1 MRLILVIA
9 LSLMAL
15 PSWANQLK
23 SVRIWPS
30 PDNTRVVLDM
40 SSAPN
45 FNYFTLTGPDRLV
58 IDLKGASN
66 AANLARIENNSE
78 LVRKIRQS
86 TPLEKGG
93 LRLVMDLSSAIK
105 PVVFPLAP
113 AGPYGHRL
121 VIDLPYEEKRS
132 AAAVQSTPV
141 GGKGK
146 GVVIAIDPG
155 HGGEDPGSIGPRRTY
170 EKRVT
175 LAVSQ
180 KLAALIDREPGMR
193 AVLTRRGDYFVD
205 LNKRSEIARK
215 AKADLL
221 VSVHADSFH
230 NATPRGASVW
240 VLSTNRANREMGSWL
255 EKQEKQGELLGGVGK
270 VLAESD
276 PNPYLAQTFLD
287 LSMDKSRAEGY
298 DVSRQILRSMGKVAR
313 LHKKAPEHASLAV
326 LKAPDIPSVLVETGF
341 ISNHAEEKLLA
352 TASYQDQL
360 ARAIFEGIRNYYRA
374 HPTKGAMLTGK
385 GQASRPA
392 ATTRSAPVAQQPV
405 SQPRQVQLQPVV
417 SNKMPATA
425 RDGGATG
432 TGAGVIKP
440 YSAAAQETG
449 APVSS
454 VGDYDKSRMLRHV
467 VQRGESLSRL
477 AEKHGVSQ
485 STLVEINQL
494 RSRDIQI
501 GQTIYIPQQGQSRS
515 AAPVRSDDKSQ
526 MIRHVVKR
534 GESLSRLAEKHG
546 VSQSTLV
553 EINQLRSRDIQIGQ
567 TIYIPQQGQSRSA
580 APVRSDDK
588 SQMIRHVVKRGESL
602 SRLAEK
608 HGVSQ
613 ARLVEINKLK
623 SRDIQVGQ
631 VLYIPQ
637 N

>member
-1 MRLILVIA
+1 
-9 LSLMAL
+9 MAL

-23 SVRIWPS
+23 SVRVWPS

-45 FNYFTLTGPDRLV
+45 FNYFTLSGPSRLV

-66 AANLARIENNSE
+66 AANLARIENKSE
-78 LVRKIRQS
+78 LVRKIRES
-86 TPLEKGG
+86 TPLEKGSM
-93 LRLVMDLSSAIK
+93 RLVLDLSSSIK

-121 VIDLPYEEKRS
+121 VIDLPYEEKGG
-132 AAAVQSTPV
+132 ATAQPAPV
-141 GGKGK
+141 GGQGK
-146 GVVIAIDPG
+146 AIVIAIDPG

-193 AVLTRRGDYFVD
+193 AVMTRRGDYFVD

-230 NATPRGASVW
+230 NSTPRGASVW

-298 DVSRQILRSMGKVAR
+298 DVSRQILRSMGRVAR

-360 ARAIFEGIRNYYRA
+360 ARAIFEGIRNYYRS
-374 HPTKGAMLTGK
+374 HPTKGPMMTGK
-385 GQASRPA
+385 GQQLAS
-392 ATTRSAPVAQQPV
+392 V
-405 SQPRQVQLQPVV
+405 SQPAAKKAAVAPAPRQQVA
-417 SNKMPATA
+417 NRMPATVPS
-425 RDGGATG
+425 RSSDGGAPVSSVG
-432 TGAGVIKP
+432 SASGAGVIKP
-440 YSAAAQETG
+440 YKVAAKEPSV
-449 APVSS
+449 PVASS
-454 VGDYDKSRMLRHV
+454 
-467 VQRGESLSRL
+467 QR
-477 AEKHGVSQ
+477 
-485 STLVEINQL
+485 
-494 RSRDIQI
+494 
-501 GQTIYIPQQGQSRS
+501 
-515 AAPVRSDDKSQ
+515 DDKSQ
-526 MIRHVVKR
+526 MIRHVVTR
-534 GESLSRLAEKHG
+534 G
-546 VSQSTLV
+546 Q
-553 EINQLRSRDIQIGQ
+553 
-567 TIYIPQQGQSRSA
+567 
-580 APVRSDDK
+580 
-588 SQMIRHVVKRGESL
+588 SL

-623 SRDIQVGQ
+623 SRDIQIGQ

>member
-1 MRLILVIA
+1 
-9 LSLMAL
+9 MAL

-45 FNYFTLTGPDRLV
+45 YNFFTLTGPDRLV

-66 AANLARIENNSE
+66 VTNLARVENNSE
-78 LVRKIRQS
+78 LVRKVRQS

-93 LRLVMDLSSAIK
+93 LRLVLDLSSAIK

-132 AAAVQSTPV
+132 AAAVQSAPV

-175 LAVSQ
+175 IAVSQ

-193 AVLTRRGDYFVD
+193 AILTRRGDYFVD

-221 VSVHADSFH
+221 VSIHADSFH

-298 DVSRQILRSMGKVAR
+298 DVSRQILRSLGKVAR
-313 LHKKAPEHASLAV
+313 LHKRAPEHASLAV

-352 TASYQDQL
+352 TSSYQDQL

-374 HPTKGAMLTGK
+374 HPTKGVMLTGK
-385 GQASRPA
+385 GQASKPA
-392 ATTRSAPVAQQPV
+392 AVSRPVTVTR
-405 SQPRQVQLQPVV
+405 QPVV
-417 SNKMPATA
+417 TSKMPATA
-425 RDGGATG
+425 RESGAATG
-432 TGAGVIKP
+432 SGAGVIKP

-454 VGDYDKSRMLRHV
+454 VGDYDKSRMIRHV
-467 VQRGESLSRL
+467 VKRGESLSRL
-477 AEKHGVSQ
+477 AEKHGVTQ
-485 STLVEINQL
+485 ATLVEINRL

-515 AAPVRSDDKSQ
+515 VAPVRSDDKSQ

-534 GESLSRLAEKHG
+534 GE
-546 VSQSTLV
+546 
-553 EINQLRSRDIQIGQ
+553 N
-567 TIYIPQQGQSRSA
+567 
-580 APVRSDDK
+580 
-588 SQMIRHVVKRGESL
+588 L

-623 SRDIQVGQ
+623 SRNIQVGQ

>member
-132 AAAVQSTPV
+132 AAAVQATPV

-193 AVLTRRGDYFVD
+193 AVMTRRGDYFVD

-230 NATPRGASVW
+230 NSTPRGASVW

-385 GQASRPA
+385 GQVSQPA
-392 ATTRSAPVAQQPV
+392 ATRPAPVARQPV
-405 SQPRQVQLQPVV
+405 SQPRQTQSQPVV
-417 SNKMPATA
+417 TNKMPATA
-425 RDGGATG
+425 RDGGAATG
-432 TGAGVIKP
+432 SGAGVIKP
-440 YSAAAQETG
+440 YSAAAQESG

-454 VGDYDKSRMLRHV
+454 VGDYDKSRML
-467 VQRGESLSRL
+467 
-477 AEKHGVSQ
+477 
-485 STLVEINQL
+485 
-494 RSRDIQI
+494 
-501 GQTIYIPQQGQSRS
+501 
-515 AAPVRSDDKSQ
+515 
-526 MIRHVVKR
+526 RHVVKR

-580 APVRSDDK
+580 APVRNDDK
-588 SQMIRHVVKRGESL
+588 SQMLRHVVKRGESL

-623 SRDIQVGQ
+623 SRNIQVGQ

>member
-23 SVRIWPS
+23 SVRVWPS

-45 FNYFTLTGPDRLV
+45 YNYFTLTGPDRLV
-58 IDLKGASN
+58 IDLKGAN
-66 AANLARIENNSE
+66 NVANLASIGNNSE
-78 LVRKIRQS
+78 LVRKIRES
-86 TPLEKGG
+86 SPLEKGG
-93 LRLVMDLSSAIK
+93 LRLVLDLSSTIK

-132 AAAVQSTPV
+132 AAAVQATPV

-230 NATPRGASVW
+230 NSTPRGASVW

-298 DVSRQILRSMGKVAR
+298 DVSRQILSSMGKVAR

-352 TASYQDQL
+352 TPAYQDKL

-392 ATTRSAPVAQQPV
+392 ATTRPAPVAQQSV
-405 SQPRQVQLQPVV
+405 SQPRQVQSQPVV
-417 SNKMPATA
+417 TNKMPATA
-425 RDGGATG
+425 RDGGAATSS
-432 TGAGVIKP
+432 GAGVIKP

-449 APVSS
+449 APVSN

-467 VQRGESLSRL
+467 VKRGESLSRL
-477 AEKHGVSQ
+477 AERHGVSQ

-534 GESLSRLAEKHG
+534 GESLSRLAEK
-546 VSQSTLV
+546 
-553 EINQLRSRDIQIGQ
+553 N
-567 TIYIPQQGQSRSA
+567 
-580 APVRSDDK
+580 
-588 SQMIRHVVKRGESL
+588 
-602 SRLAEK
+602 
-608 HGVSQ
+608 GVSQ

>member
-1 MRLILVIA
+1 
-9 LSLMAL
+9 MAL

-45 FNYFTLTGPDRLV
+45 YNYFTLTGPDRLV

-193 AVLTRRGDYFVD
+193 AVMTRRGDYFVD

-221 VSVHADSFH
+221 VSIHADSFH
-230 NATPRGASVW
+230 NSTPRGASVW

-385 GQASRPA
+385 GQVSQPV
-392 ATTRSAPVAQQPV
+392 ATTRPAPVARQPV
-405 SQPRQVQLQPVV
+405 SQPRQTQSQPVV
-417 SNKMPATA
+417 TNKMPATA
-425 RDGGATG
+425 RDGGAG
-432 TGAGVIKP
+432 SGSGAGVIKP
-440 YSAAAQETG
+440 YSAAAQESG

-454 VGDYDKSRMLRHV
+454 VGDYDKSRML
-467 VQRGESLSRL
+467 
-477 AEKHGVSQ
+477 
-485 STLVEINQL
+485 
-494 RSRDIQI
+494 
-501 GQTIYIPQQGQSRS
+501 
-515 AAPVRSDDKSQ
+515 
-526 MIRHVVKR
+526 RHVVKR

-567 TIYIPQQGQSRSA
+567 TIYIPQQVQSRAA

-623 SRDIQVGQ
+623 SRNIQVGQ

>member
-1 MRLILVIA
+1 
-9 LSLMAL
+9 MAL

-23 SVRIWPS
+23 SVRVWPS

-45 FNYFTLTGPDRLV
+45 YNYFTLTGPDRLV
-58 IDLKGASN
+58 IDLKGAN
-66 AANLARIENNSE
+66 NVANLARIGNNSE
-78 LVRKIRQS
+78 LVRKIRES
-86 TPLEKGG
+86 SPLEKGG
-93 LRLVMDLSSAIK
+93 LRLVLDLSSTIK

-132 AAAVQSTPV
+132 AAAVQATPV

-230 NATPRGASVW
+230 NSTPRGASVW

-352 TASYQDQL
+352 TPAYQDKL

-374 HPTKGAMLTGK
+374 HPTKGALLSGK

-392 ATTRSAPVAQQPV
+392 ATTRPAPVAPQSV
-405 SQPRQVQLQPVV
+405 SQPRQVQSQPVV
-417 SNKMPATA
+417 TNKMPATA
-425 RDGGATG
+425 RDGGAATSS
-432 TGAGVIKP
+432 GAGVIKP

-449 APVSS
+449 APVSN

-467 VQRGESLSRL
+467 VKRGESLSRL
-477 AEKHGVSQ
+477 AERHGVSQ

-534 GESLSRLAEKHG
+534 GESLSRLAEK
-546 VSQSTLV
+546 
-553 EINQLRSRDIQIGQ
+553 N
-567 TIYIPQQGQSRSA
+567 
-580 APVRSDDK
+580 
-588 SQMIRHVVKRGESL
+588 
-602 SRLAEK
+602 
-608 HGVSQ
+608 GVSQ

>member
-23 SVRIWPS
+23 SVRVWPS

-45 FNYFTLTGPDRLV
+45 YNYFTLTGPDRLV
-58 IDLKGASN
+58 IDLKGAN
-66 AANLARIENNSE
+66 NVANLARIGNNSE
-78 LVRKIRQS
+78 LVRKIRES
-86 TPLEKGG
+86 SPLEKGG
-93 LRLVMDLSSAIK
+93 LRLVLDLSSTIK

-132 AAAVQSTPV
+132 AAAVQATPV

-230 NATPRGASVW
+230 NSTPRGASVW

-352 TASYQDQL
+352 TPAYQDKL

-374 HPTKGAMLTGK
+374 HPTKGALLSGK

-392 ATTRSAPVAQQPV
+392 ATTRPAPVAQQSV
-405 SQPRQVQLQPVV
+405 SQPRQVQSQPVV
-417 SNKMPATA
+417 TNKMPATA
-425 RDGGATG
+425 RDGGAATSS
-432 TGAGVIKP
+432 GAGVIKP
-440 YSAAAQETG
+440 YSAAVQETG
-449 APVSS
+449 APVSN

-467 VQRGESLSRL
+467 VKRGESLSRL
-477 AEKHGVSQ
+477 AERHGVSQ

-501 GQTIYIPQQGQSRS
+501 GQTIYIPQQGQIRS
-515 AAPVRSDDKSQ
+515 AAPVRSDDKPQ

-534 GESLSRLAEKHG
+534 GESLSRLAEK
-546 VSQSTLV
+546 
-553 EINQLRSRDIQIGQ
+553 N
-567 TIYIPQQGQSRSA
+567 
-580 APVRSDDK
+580 
-588 SQMIRHVVKRGESL
+588 
-602 SRLAEK
+602 
-608 HGVSQ
+608 GVSQ

>member
-1 MRLILVIA
+1 MRLILVFV
-9 LSLMAL
+9 LSLLAL
-15 PSWANQLK
+15 PSYANQLK
-23 SVRIWPS
+23 SVRVWPS

-45 FNYFTLTGPDRLV
+45 FNYFTLTGPSRLV

-66 AANLARIENNSE
+66 AANLARIENKSE
-78 LVRKIRQS
+78 LVRKIRES
-86 TPLEKGG
+86 TPLEKGSM
-93 LRLVMDLSSAIK
+93 RLVLDLSSTIK

-121 VIDLPYEEKRS
+121 VIDLPYEERG
-132 AAAVQSTPV
+132 AAAAAQSAPV
-141 GGKGK
+141 GGQGK
-146 GVVIAIDPG
+146 AIVIAIDPG

-175 LAVSQ
+175 LSVAQ

-193 AVLTRRGDYFVD
+193 AVMTRRGDYFVD

-230 NATPRGASVW
+230 NSTPRGASVW

-298 DVSRQILRSMGKVAR
+298 EVSRQILRSMGKVAR

-352 TASYQDQL
+352 TPNYQDQL
-360 ARAIFEGIRNYYRA
+360 ARAIFEGIRTYYRS
-374 HPTKGAMLTGK
+374 HPTKGPMMTGK
-385 GQASRPA
+385 GQQQVARAIPA
-392 ATTRSAPVAQQPV
+392 AKKAVVAAAPQQ
-405 SQPRQVQLQPVV
+405 QVV
-417 SNKMPATA
+417 NRMPATVPDN
-425 RDGGATG
+425 DGGAPVSSVG
-432 TGAGVIKP
+432 SASGAGVIKP
-440 YSAAAQETG
+440 YKVAALEPSV
-449 APVSS
+449 PVSGVQS
-454 VGDYDKSRMLRHV
+454 NDKS
-467 VQRGESLSRL
+467 
-477 AEKHGVSQ
+477 K
-485 STLVEINQL
+485 
-494 RSRDIQI
+494 
-501 GQTIYIPQQGQSRS
+501 
-515 AAPVRSDDKSQ
+515 
-526 MIRHVVKR
+526 MIRHVVTR
-534 GESLSRLAEKHG
+534 G
-546 VSQSTLV
+546 Q
-553 EINQLRSRDIQIGQ
+553 
-567 TIYIPQQGQSRSA
+567 
-580 APVRSDDK
+580 
-588 SQMIRHVVKRGESL
+588 SL

-623 SRDIQVGQ
+623 SRDIQIGQ

>member
-45 FNYFTLTGPDRLV
+45 YNYFTLTGPDRLV

-193 AVLTRRGDYFVD
+193 AVMTRRGDYFVD

-221 VSVHADSFH
+221 VSIHADSFH
-230 NATPRGASVW
+230 NSTPRGASVW

-385 GQASRPA
+385 GQVSQPV
-392 ATTRSAPVAQQPV
+392 ATTRPAPVARQPV
-405 SQPRQVQLQPVV
+405 SQPRQTQSQPVV
-417 SNKMPATA
+417 TNKMPATV
-425 RDGGATG
+425 RDGGAG
-432 TGAGVIKP
+432 SGSGAGVIKP
-440 YSAAAQETG
+440 YSAAAQESG

-454 VGDYDKSRMLRHV
+454 VGDYDKSRML
-467 VQRGESLSRL
+467 
-477 AEKHGVSQ
+477 
-485 STLVEINQL
+485 
-494 RSRDIQI
+494 
-501 GQTIYIPQQGQSRS
+501 
-515 AAPVRSDDKSQ
+515 
-526 MIRHVVKR
+526 RHVVKR

-567 TIYIPQQGQSRSA
+567 TIYIPQQGQSRAA

-623 SRDIQVGQ
+623 SRNIQVGQ

>member
-1 MRLILVIA
+1 
-9 LSLMAL
+9 MAL

-175 LAVSQ
+175 MAVSQ

-385 GQASRPA
+385 GQASQPA
-392 ATTRSAPVAQQPV
+392 ATTRPASVTQQPV
-405 SQPRQVQLQPVV
+405 SQPRQVQSQPVV

-425 RDGGATG
+425 RDGGAASG
-432 TGAGVIKP
+432 SGAGVIKP

-546 VSQSTLV
+546 VSQ
-553 EINQLRSRDIQIGQ
+553 
-567 TIYIPQQGQSRSA
+567 
-580 APVRSDDK
+580 
-588 SQMIRHVVKRGESL
+588 
-602 SRLAEK
+602 
-608 HGVSQ
+608 

>member
-23 SVRIWPS
+23 SVRVWPS

-45 FNYFTLTGPDRLV
+45 YNYFTLTGPDRLV
-58 IDLKGASN
+58 IDLKGAN
-66 AANLARIENNSE
+66 NVANLASIGNNSE
-78 LVRKIRQS
+78 LVRKIRES
-86 TPLEKGG
+86 SPLEKGG
-93 LRLVMDLSSAIK
+93 LRLVLDLSSTIK

-132 AAAVQSTPV
+132 AAAVQATPV

-230 NATPRGASVW
+230 NSTPRGASVW

-352 TASYQDQL
+352 TPAYQDKL

-374 HPTKGAMLTGK
+374 HPTKGALLSGK

-392 ATTRSAPVAQQPV
+392 ATTRPAPVAPQSV
-405 SQPRQVQLQPVV
+405 SQPRQVQSQPVV
-417 SNKMPATA
+417 TNKMPATA
-425 RDGGATG
+425 RDGGAATSS
-432 TGAGVIKP
+432 GAGVIKP

-449 APVSS
+449 APVSN

-467 VQRGESLSRL
+467 VKRGESLSRL
-477 AEKHGVSQ
+477 AERHGVSQ

-534 GESLSRLAEKHG
+534 GESLSRLAEK
-546 VSQSTLV
+546 
-553 EINQLRSRDIQIGQ
+553 N
-567 TIYIPQQGQSRSA
+567 
-580 APVRSDDK
+580 
-588 SQMIRHVVKRGESL
+588 
-602 SRLAEK
+602 
-608 HGVSQ
+608 GVSQ

>member
-23 SVRIWPS
+23 SVRVWPS

-45 FNYFTLTGPDRLV
+45 YNYFTLTGPDRLV
-58 IDLKGASN
+58 IDLKGAN
-66 AANLARIENNSE
+66 NVANLASIGNNSE
-78 LVRKIRQS
+78 LVRKIRES
-86 TPLEKGG
+86 SPLEKGG
-93 LRLVMDLSSAIK
+93 LRLVLDLSSTIK

-132 AAAVQSTPV
+132 AAAVQATPV

-230 NATPRGASVW
+230 NSTPRGASVW

-352 TASYQDQL
+352 TPAYQDKL

-374 HPTKGAMLTGK
+374 HPTKGALLSGK

-392 ATTRSAPVAQQPV
+392 ATTRPAPVAQQSV
-405 SQPRQVQLQPVV
+405 SQPRQVQSQPVV
-417 SNKMPATA
+417 TNKMPATA
-425 RDGGATG
+425 RDGGAATSS
-432 TGAGVIKP
+432 GAGVIKP

-449 APVSS
+449 APVSN

-467 VQRGESLSRL
+467 VKRGESLSRL
-477 AEKHGVSQ
+477 AERHGVSQ

-515 AAPVRSDDKSQ
+515 AAPVRIDDKSQ

-534 GESLSRLAEKHG
+534 GESLSRLAEK
-546 VSQSTLV
+546 
-553 EINQLRSRDIQIGQ
+553 N
-567 TIYIPQQGQSRSA
+567 
-580 APVRSDDK
+580 
-588 SQMIRHVVKRGESL
+588 
-602 SRLAEK
+602 
-608 HGVSQ
+608 GVSQ

>member
-1 MRLILVIA
+1 
-9 LSLMAL
+9 MAL

-45 FNYFTLTGPDRLV
+45 YNYFTLTGPDRLV

-93 LRLVMDLSSAIK
+93 LRLVMDLSSTIK

-193 AVLTRRGDYFVD
+193 AVMTRRGDYFVD

-221 VSVHADSFH
+221 VSIHADSFH
-230 NATPRGASVW
+230 NSTPRGASVW

-385 GQASRPA
+385 GQVSQPV
-392 ATTRSAPVAQQPV
+392 ATTRPAPVARQPV
-405 SQPRQVQLQPVV
+405 SQPRQTQSQPVV
-417 SNKMPATA
+417 TNKMPATA
-425 RDGGATG
+425 RDGGAG
-432 TGAGVIKP
+432 SGFGAGVIKP
-440 YSAAAQETG
+440 YSAAAQESG

-454 VGDYDKSRMLRHV
+454 VGDYDKSRML
-467 VQRGESLSRL
+467 
-477 AEKHGVSQ
+477 
-485 STLVEINQL
+485 
-494 RSRDIQI
+494 
-501 GQTIYIPQQGQSRS
+501 
-515 AAPVRSDDKSQ
+515 
-526 MIRHVVKR
+526 RHVVKR

-567 TIYIPQQGQSRSA
+567 TIYIPQQGQSRAA

-623 SRDIQVGQ
+623 SRNIQVGQ

>member
-221 VSVHADSFH
+221 VSIHADSFH
-230 NATPRGASVW
+230 NSTPRGASVW

-385 GQASRPA
+385 GQVSQPV
-392 ATTRSAPVAQQPV
+392 ATTRPAPVARQPV
-405 SQPRQVQLQPVV
+405 SQPRQTQSQPVV
-417 SNKMPATA
+417 TNKMPATA
-425 RDGGATG
+425 RDGGAG
-432 TGAGVIKP
+432 SGSGAGVIKP
-440 YSAAAQETG
+440 YSAAAQESG

-454 VGDYDKSRMLRHV
+454 VGDYDKSRML
-467 VQRGESLSRL
+467 
-477 AEKHGVSQ
+477 
-485 STLVEINQL
+485 
-494 RSRDIQI
+494 
-501 GQTIYIPQQGQSRS
+501 
-515 AAPVRSDDKSQ
+515 
-526 MIRHVVKR
+526 RHVVKR

-580 APVRSDDK
+580 APVRNDDK
-588 SQMIRHVVKRGESL
+588 SQMLRHVVKRGESL

-623 SRDIQVGQ
+623 SRNIQVGQ

>member
-23 SVRIWPS
+23 SVRVWPS

-45 FNYFTLTGPDRLV
+45 FNYFTLSGPSRLV

-66 AANLARIENNSE
+66 AANLARIENKSE
-78 LVRKIRQS
+78 LVRKIRES
-86 TPLEKGG
+86 TPLEKGSM
-93 LRLVMDLSSAIK
+93 RLVLDLSSSIK

-121 VIDLPYEEKRS
+121 VIDLPYEEKGG
-132 AAAVQSTPV
+132 ATAQPAPV
-141 GGKGK
+141 GGQGK
-146 GVVIAIDPG
+146 AIVIAIDPG

-193 AVLTRRGDYFVD
+193 AVMTRRGDYFVD

-230 NATPRGASVW
+230 NSTPRGASVW

-298 DVSRQILRSMGKVAR
+298 DVSRQILRSMGRVAR

-360 ARAIFEGIRNYYRA
+360 ARAIFEGIRNYYRS
-374 HPTKGAMLTGK
+374 HPTKGPMMTGK
-385 GQASRPA
+385 GQQVAS
-392 ATTRSAPVAQQPV
+392 V
-405 SQPRQVQLQPVV
+405 SQPAAKKAAVAPAPRQQVA
-417 SNKMPATA
+417 NRMPATVPS
-425 RDGGATG
+425 RSSDGGAPVSSVG
-432 TGAGVIKP
+432 SASGAGVIKP
-440 YSAAAQETG
+440 YKVAAKEPSM
-449 APVSS
+449 PVASS
-454 VGDYDKSRMLRHV
+454 
-467 VQRGESLSRL
+467 QR
-477 AEKHGVSQ
+477 
-485 STLVEINQL
+485 
-494 RSRDIQI
+494 
-501 GQTIYIPQQGQSRS
+501 
-515 AAPVRSDDKSQ
+515 DDKSQ
-526 MIRHVVKR
+526 MIRHVVTR
-534 GESLSRLAEKHG
+534 G
-546 VSQSTLV
+546 Q
-553 EINQLRSRDIQIGQ
+553 
-567 TIYIPQQGQSRSA
+567 
-580 APVRSDDK
+580 
-588 SQMIRHVVKRGESL
+588 SL

-623 SRDIQVGQ
+623 SRDIQIGQ

>member
-1 MRLILVIA
+1 
-9 LSLMAL
+9 MAL

-23 SVRIWPS
+23 SVRVWPS

-45 FNYFTLTGPDRLV
+45 YNYFTLTGPDRLV
-58 IDLKGASN
+58 IDLKGAN
-66 AANLARIENNSE
+66 NVANLASIGNNSE
-78 LVRKIRQS
+78 LVRKIRES
-86 TPLEKGG
+86 SPLEKGG
-93 LRLVMDLSSAIK
+93 LRLVLDLSSTIK

-132 AAAVQSTPV
+132 AAAVQATPV

-230 NATPRGASVW
+230 NSTPRGASVW

-352 TASYQDQL
+352 TPAYQDKL

-374 HPTKGAMLTGK
+374 HPTKGALLSGK

-392 ATTRSAPVAQQPV
+392 ATTRPAPVAQQSV
-405 SQPRQVQLQPVV
+405 SQPRQVQSQPVV
-417 SNKMPATA
+417 TNKMPATA
-425 RDGGATG
+425 RDGGAATSS
-432 TGAGVIKP
+432 GAGVIKP

-449 APVSS
+449 APVSN

-467 VQRGESLSRL
+467 VKRGESLSRL
-477 AEKHGVSQ
+477 AERHGVSQ

-534 GESLSRLAEKHG
+534 GESLSRLAEK
-546 VSQSTLV
+546 
-553 EINQLRSRDIQIGQ
+553 N
-567 TIYIPQQGQSRSA
+567 
-580 APVRSDDK
+580 
-588 SQMIRHVVKRGESL
+588 
-602 SRLAEK
+602 
-608 HGVSQ
+608 GVSQ

>member
-1 MRLILVIA
+1 
-9 LSLMAL
+9 MAL
-15 PSWANQLK
+15 PTWANQLK
-23 SVRIWPS
+23 SVRVWPS

-45 FNYFTLTGPDRLV
+45 FNYFTLTGPSRLV

-66 AANLARIENNSE
+66 AANLARIENKSE
-78 LVRKIRQS
+78 LVRKIRES
-86 TPLEKGG
+86 TPLEQGS
-93 LRLVMDLSSAIK
+93 LRLVLDLSSSIK

-121 VIDLPYEEKRS
+121 VIDLPYEEKGS
-132 AAAVQSTPV
+132 ATAQPAPV
-141 GGKGK
+141 GGQGK
-146 GVVIAIDPG
+146 AIVIAIDPG

-175 LAVSQ
+175 LSVSQ

-230 NATPRGASVW
+230 NSTPRGASVW

-298 DVSRQILRSMGKVAR
+298 EVSRQILRSMGRVAR

-360 ARAIFEGIRNYYRA
+360 ARAIFEGIRAYYRS
-374 HPTKGAMLTGK
+374 HPTKGPMLTGK
-385 GQASRPA
+385 GQQVASKQATSRPAPASRPVA
-392 ATTRSAPVAQQPV
+392 ASKPATQPV
-405 SQPRQVQLQPVV
+405 QQVVTNRMPVTEPYRV
-417 SNKMPATA
+417 G
-425 RDGGATG
+425 DGGAPVSSVG
-432 TGAGVIKP
+432 SASGAGVIKP
-440 YSAAAQETG
+440 YKVAAKEPS

-454 VGDYDKSRMLRHV
+454 VQSNDKSR
-467 VQRGESLSRL
+467 
-477 AEKHGVSQ
+477 
-485 STLVEINQL
+485 
-494 RSRDIQI
+494 
-501 GQTIYIPQQGQSRS
+501 
-515 AAPVRSDDKSQ
+515 
-526 MIRHVVKR
+526 MIRHVVTR
-534 GESLSRLAEKHG
+534 G
-546 VSQSTLV
+546 Q
-553 EINQLRSRDIQIGQ
+553 
-567 TIYIPQQGQSRSA
+567 
-580 APVRSDDK
+580 
-588 SQMIRHVVKRGESL
+588 SL

-623 SRDIQVGQ
+623 SREIQIGQ

-637 N
+637 D

>member
-23 SVRIWPS
+23 SVRVWPS

-45 FNYFTLTGPDRLV
+45 FNYFTLSGPSRLV

-66 AANLARIENNSE
+66 AANLARIENKSE
-78 LVRKIRQS
+78 LVRKIRES
-86 TPLEKGG
+86 TPLEKGSM
-93 LRLVMDLSSAIK
+93 RLVLDLSSSIK

-121 VIDLPYEEKRS
+121 VIDLPYEEKGG
-132 AAAVQSTPV
+132 ATAQPAPV
-141 GGKGK
+141 GGQGK
-146 GVVIAIDPG
+146 AIVIAIDPG

-193 AVLTRRGDYFVD
+193 AVMTRRGDYFVA

-230 NATPRGASVW
+230 NSTPRGASVW

-298 DVSRQILRSMGKVAR
+298 DVSRQILRSMGRVAR

-360 ARAIFEGIRNYYRA
+360 ARAIFEGIRNYYRS
-374 HPTKGAMLTGK
+374 HPTKGPMMTGK
-385 GQASRPA
+385 GQQVAS
-392 ATTRSAPVAQQPV
+392 V
-405 SQPRQVQLQPVV
+405 SQPAAKKAAVAPAPRQQVA
-417 SNKMPATA
+417 NRMPATVPS
-425 RDGGATG
+425 RSSDGGAPVSSVG
-432 TGAGVIKP
+432 SASGAGVIKP
-440 YSAAAQETG
+440 YKVAAKE
-449 APVSS
+449 SS
-454 VGDYDKSRMLRHV
+454 VPVASS
-467 VQRGESLSRL
+467 QR
-477 AEKHGVSQ
+477 
-485 STLVEINQL
+485 
-494 RSRDIQI
+494 
-501 GQTIYIPQQGQSRS
+501 
-515 AAPVRSDDKSQ
+515 DDKSQ
-526 MIRHVVKR
+526 MIRHVVTR
-534 GESLSRLAEKHG
+534 G
-546 VSQSTLV
+546 Q
-553 EINQLRSRDIQIGQ
+553 
-567 TIYIPQQGQSRSA
+567 
-580 APVRSDDK
+580 
-588 SQMIRHVVKRGESL
+588 SL

-623 SRDIQVGQ
+623 SRDIQIGQ

>member
-1 MRLILVIA
+1 
-9 LSLMAL
+9 MAL

-230 NATPRGASVW
+230 NSTPRGASVW

-385 GQASRPA
+385 GLASRPA
-392 ATTRSAPVAQQPV
+392 ATTRPAPVARQPV
-405 SQPRQVQLQPVV
+405 SQPRQTQSQPVV
-417 SNKMPATA
+417 TNKMPATA
-425 RDGGATG
+425 RDSG
-432 TGAGVIKP
+432 TASGSGAGVIKP
-440 YSAAAQETG
+440 YSAATQESG

-467 VQRGESLSRL
+467 VKRGESLSRL
-477 AEKHGVSQ
+477 AETHGVSQ

-501 GQTIYIPQQGQSRS
+501 GQTIYIPQQGQSR
-515 AAPVRSDDKSQ
+515 A
-526 MIRHVVKR
+526 
-534 GESLSRLAEKHG
+534 
-546 VSQSTLV
+546 
-553 EINQLRSRDIQIGQ
+553 
-567 TIYIPQQGQSRSA
+567 A

-623 SRDIQVGQ
+623 SRNIQVGQ

>member
-230 NATPRGASVW
+230 NSTPRGASVW

-385 GQASRPA
+385 GQANRPA
-392 ATTRSAPVAQQPV
+392 ATTRPASVAQQPV
-405 SQPRQVQLQPVV
+405 SQPRQVQPQPVV

-425 RDGGATG
+425 PDGGAATG
-432 TGAGVIKP
+432 SGAGVIKP

-546 VSQSTLV
+546 VSQ
-553 EINQLRSRDIQIGQ
+553 
-567 TIYIPQQGQSRSA
+567 
-580 APVRSDDK
+580 
-588 SQMIRHVVKRGESL
+588 
-602 SRLAEK
+602 
-608 HGVSQ
+608 

>member
-1 MRLILVIA
+1 
-9 LSLMAL
+9 MAL

-45 FNYFTLTGPDRLV
+45 YNYFTLTGPDRLV

-193 AVLTRRGDYFVD
+193 AVMTRRGDYFVD

-221 VSVHADSFH
+221 VSIHADSFH
-230 NATPRGASVW
+230 NSTPRGASVW

-385 GQASRPA
+385 GQVSQPVT
-392 ATTRSAPVAQQPV
+392 TTRPAPVARQPV
-405 SQPRQVQLQPVV
+405 SQPRQTQSQPVV
-417 SNKMPATA
+417 TNKMPATA
-425 RDGGATG
+425 RDGGAG
-432 TGAGVIKP
+432 SGSGAGVIKP
-440 YSAAAQETG
+440 YSTAAQESG

-454 VGDYDKSRMLRHV
+454 VGDYDKSRML
-467 VQRGESLSRL
+467 
-477 AEKHGVSQ
+477 
-485 STLVEINQL
+485 
-494 RSRDIQI
+494 
-501 GQTIYIPQQGQSRS
+501 
-515 AAPVRSDDKSQ
+515 
-526 MIRHVVKR
+526 RHVVKR

-567 TIYIPQQGQSRSA
+567 TIYIPQQGQSRAA

-623 SRDIQVGQ
+623 SRNIQVGQ

>member
-1 MRLILVIA
+1 
-9 LSLMAL
+9 MAL

-45 FNYFTLTGPDRLV
+45 YNYFTLTGPDRLV

-230 NATPRGASVW
+230 NSTPRGASVW

-385 GQASRPA
+385 GQVSQPV
-392 ATTRSAPVAQQPV
+392 ATTRPAPVARQPV
-405 SQPRQVQLQPVV
+405 SQPRQTQSQPVV
-417 SNKMPATA
+417 TNKMPATA
-425 RDGGATG
+425 RDGGAG
-432 TGAGVIKP
+432 SGSGAGVIKP
-440 YSAAAQETG
+440 YSAAAQESG

-454 VGDYDKSRMLRHV
+454 VGDYDKSRML
-467 VQRGESLSRL
+467 
-477 AEKHGVSQ
+477 
-485 STLVEINQL
+485 
-494 RSRDIQI
+494 
-501 GQTIYIPQQGQSRS
+501 
-515 AAPVRSDDKSQ
+515 
-526 MIRHVVKR
+526 RHVVKR

-588 SQMIRHVVKRGESL
+588 SQMLRHVVKRGESL

-623 SRDIQVGQ
+623 SRNIQVGQ

>member
-45 FNYFTLTGPDRLV
+45 YNYFTLTGPDRLV

-141 GGKGK
+141 GGKG
-146 GVVIAIDPG
+146 VVIAIDPG

-193 AVLTRRGDYFVD
+193 AVMTRRGDYFVD

-221 VSVHADSFH
+221 VSIHADSFH
-230 NATPRGASVW
+230 NSTPRGASVW

-385 GQASRPA
+385 GQVSQPV
-392 ATTRSAPVAQQPV
+392 ATTRPAPVARQPV
-405 SQPRQVQLQPVV
+405 SQPRQTQSQPVV
-417 SNKMPATA
+417 TNKMPATA
-425 RDGGATG
+425 RDGGAG
-432 TGAGVIKP
+432 SGSGAGVIKP
-440 YSAAAQETG
+440 YSAAAQESG

-454 VGDYDKSRMLRHV
+454 VGDYDKSRML
-467 VQRGESLSRL
+467 
-477 AEKHGVSQ
+477 
-485 STLVEINQL
+485 
-494 RSRDIQI
+494 
-501 GQTIYIPQQGQSRS
+501 
-515 AAPVRSDDKSQ
+515 
-526 MIRHVVKR
+526 RHVVKR

-567 TIYIPQQGQSRSA
+567 TIYIPQQGQSRAA
-580 APVRSDDK
+580 APVRGDDK

-623 SRDIQVGQ
+623 SRNIQVGQ

>member
-23 SVRIWPS
+23 SVRVWPS

-45 FNYFTLTGPDRLV
+45 YNYFTLTGPDRLV
-58 IDLKGASN
+58 IDLKGAN
-66 AANLARIENNSE
+66 NVANLARIGNNSE
-78 LVRKIRQS
+78 LVRKIRES
-86 TPLEKGG
+86 SPLEKGG
-93 LRLVMDLSSAIK
+93 LRLVLDLSSTIK

-132 AAAVQSTPV
+132 AAAVQATPV

-230 NATPRGASVW
+230 NSTPRGASVW

-352 TASYQDQL
+352 TPAYQDKL

-374 HPTKGAMLTGK
+374 HPTKGALLTGK

-392 ATTRSAPVAQQPV
+392 ATTRPAPVAQQSV
-405 SQPRQVQLQPVV
+405 SQPRQVQSQPVV
-417 SNKMPATA
+417 TNKMPATA
-425 RDGGATG
+425 RDGGAATSS
-432 TGAGVIKP
+432 GAGVIKP
-440 YSAAAQETG
+440 YSAAVQETG
-449 APVSS
+449 APVSN

-467 VQRGESLSRL
+467 VKRGESLSRL
-477 AEKHGVSQ
+477 AERHGVSQ

-534 GESLSRLAEKHG
+534 GESLSRLAEK
-546 VSQSTLV
+546 
-553 EINQLRSRDIQIGQ
+553 N
-567 TIYIPQQGQSRSA
+567 
-580 APVRSDDK
+580 
-588 SQMIRHVVKRGESL
+588 
-602 SRLAEK
+602 
-608 HGVSQ
+608 GVSQ
-613 ARLVEINKLK
+613 ALLVEINKLK

>member
-1 MRLILVIA
+1 MRLILVFA

-45 FNYFTLTGPDRLV
+45 FNYFTLNGPDRLV

-66 AANLARIENNSE
+66 AANLARVENNSE

-93 LRLVMDLSSAIK
+93 LRLVLDLSSTIK

-132 AAAVQSTPV
+132 AAAAQPV
-141 GGKGK
+141 PVSGKHR

-175 LAVSQ
+175 MAVSQ

-230 NATPRGASVW
+230 NSTPRGASVW

-298 DVSRQILRSMGKVAR
+298 DVSRQILRSMGKVAK
-313 LHKKAPEHASLAV
+313 LHKKEPEHASLAV

-352 TASYQDQL
+352 NTSYQDQL

-385 GQASRPA
+385 GQASQPA
-392 ATTRSAPVAQQPV
+392 AVSRPVVTKQPV
-405 SQPRQVQLQPVV
+405 SRPQQVQSQPVV
-417 SNKMPATA
+417 TNKMPATTV
-425 RDGGATG
+425 RDGGAPVSSVSSG
-432 TGAGVIKP
+432 SGAGVIKP
-440 YSAAAQETG
+440 YSAATASPS

-454 VGDYDKSRMLRHV
+454 VGANDKSGMTRHV
-467 VQRGESLSRL
+467 VTRGESLSRL
-477 AEKHGVSQ
+477 AEKNGVSQ
-485 STLVEINQL
+485 ARLVEINNL
-494 RSRDIQI
+494 KSRDVQI
-501 GQTIYIPQQGQSRS
+501 GQVLYIPRSGQPAQATRTQSNNQ
-515 AAPVRSDDKSQ
+515 PQ
-526 MIRHVVKR
+526 MIRHVV
-534 GESLSRLAEKHG
+534 A
-546 VSQSTLV
+546 
-553 EINQLRSRDIQIGQ
+553 
-567 TIYIPQQGQSRSA
+567 
-580 APVRSDDK
+580 
-588 SQMIRHVVKRGESL
+588 RGESL

>member
-1 MRLILVIA
+1 
-9 LSLMAL
+9 MAL

-230 NATPRGASVW
+230 NSTPRGASVW

-425 RDGGATG
+425 RDGGAATG
-432 TGAGVIKP
+432 SGAGVIKP

-546 VSQSTLV
+546 VSQ
-553 EINQLRSRDIQIGQ
+553 
-567 TIYIPQQGQSRSA
+567 
-580 APVRSDDK
+580 
-588 SQMIRHVVKRGESL
+588 
-602 SRLAEK
+602 
-608 HGVSQ
+608 

>member
-1 MRLILVIA
+1 
-9 LSLMAL
+9 MAL

-86 TPLEKGG
+86 TPLDKGG

-230 NATPRGASVW
+230 NSTPRGASVW

-313 LHKKAPEHASLAV
+313 LHKRAPEHASLAV

-405 SQPRQVQLQPVV
+405 SQPRQVQSQPVV

-425 RDGGATG
+425 RDGGAASG
-432 TGAGVIKP
+432 SGAGVIKP

-526 MIRHVVKR
+526 MIR
-534 GESLSRLAEKHG
+534 
-546 VSQSTLV
+546 
-553 EINQLRSRDIQIGQ
+553 
-567 TIYIPQQGQSRSA
+567 Y
-580 APVRSDDK
+580 
-588 SQMIRHVVKRGESL
+588 VVKRGESL

>member
-23 SVRIWPS
+23 SVRVWPS

-45 FNYFTLTGPDRLV
+45 YNYFTLTGPDRLV
-58 IDLKGASN
+58 IDLKGAN
-66 AANLARIENNSE
+66 NVANLASIGNNSE
-78 LVRKIRQS
+78 LVRKIRES
-86 TPLEKGG
+86 SPLEKGG
-93 LRLVMDLSSAIK
+93 LRLVLDLSSTIK

-132 AAAVQSTPV
+132 AAAVQATPV

-230 NATPRGASVW
+230 NSTPRGASVW

-298 DVSRQILRSMGKVAR
+298 YVSRQILRSMGKVAR

-352 TASYQDQL
+352 TPAYQDKL

-392 ATTRSAPVAQQPV
+392 ATTRPAPVAQQSV
-405 SQPRQVQLQPVV
+405 SQPRQVQSQPVV
-417 SNKMPATA
+417 TNKMPATA
-425 RDGGATG
+425 RDGGAATSS
-432 TGAGVIKP
+432 GAGVIKP

-449 APVSS
+449 APVSN

-467 VQRGESLSRL
+467 VKRGESLSRL
-477 AEKHGVSQ
+477 AERHGVSQ

-534 GESLSRLAEKHG
+534 GESLSRLAEK
-546 VSQSTLV
+546 
-553 EINQLRSRDIQIGQ
+553 N
-567 TIYIPQQGQSRSA
+567 
-580 APVRSDDK
+580 
-588 SQMIRHVVKRGESL
+588 
-602 SRLAEK
+602 
-608 HGVSQ
+608 GVSQ

>member
-1 MRLILVIA
+1 
-9 LSLMAL
+9 MAL
-15 PSWANQLK
+15 PTWANQLK
-23 SVRIWPS
+23 SVRVWPS

-45 FNYFTLTGPDRLV
+45 FNYFTLTGPSRLV

-66 AANLARIENNSE
+66 AANLARIENKSE
-78 LVRKIRQS
+78 LVRKIRES
-86 TPLEKGG
+86 TPLEQGS
-93 LRLVMDLSSAIK
+93 LRLVLDLSSSIK

-121 VIDLPYEEKRS
+121 VIDLPYEEKGS
-132 AAAVQSTPV
+132 ATAQPAPV
-141 GGKGK
+141 GGQGK
-146 GVVIAIDPG
+146 AIVIAIDPG

-175 LAVSQ
+175 LSVSQ

-230 NATPRGASVW
+230 NSTPRGASVW

-298 DVSRQILRSMGKVAR
+298 EVSRQILRFMGRVAR

-360 ARAIFEGIRNYYRA
+360 ARAIFEGIRAYYRS
-374 HPTKGAMLTGK
+374 HPTKGPMLTGK
-385 GQASRPA
+385 GQQVASKQATSRPAPASRPVA
-392 ATTRSAPVAQQPV
+392 ASKPATQPV
-405 SQPRQVQLQPVV
+405 QQVVT
-417 SNKMPATA
+417 NRMPATEPY
-425 RDGGATG
+425 RVGDGGAPVSSVG
-432 TGAGVIKP
+432 SASGAGVIKP
-440 YSAAAQETG
+440 YKVAAKEPS

-454 VGDYDKSRMLRHV
+454 VQSNDKSR
-467 VQRGESLSRL
+467 
-477 AEKHGVSQ
+477 
-485 STLVEINQL
+485 
-494 RSRDIQI
+494 
-501 GQTIYIPQQGQSRS
+501 
-515 AAPVRSDDKSQ
+515 
-526 MIRHVVKR
+526 MIRHVVTR
-534 GESLSRLAEKHG
+534 G
-546 VSQSTLV
+546 Q
-553 EINQLRSRDIQIGQ
+553 
-567 TIYIPQQGQSRSA
+567 
-580 APVRSDDK
+580 
-588 SQMIRHVVKRGESL
+588 SL

-623 SRDIQVGQ
+623 SRDIQIGQ

-637 N
+637 D

>member
-23 SVRIWPS
+23 SVRVWPS

-45 FNYFTLTGPDRLV
+45 YNYFTLTGPDRLV
-58 IDLKGASN
+58 IDLKGAN
-66 AANLARIENNSE
+66 NVTNLARIENKSE
-78 LVRKIRQS
+78 LVRKIRES
-86 TPLEKGG
+86 SPLEKGG
-93 LRLVMDLSSAIK
+93 LRLVLDLSSTIK

-121 VIDLPYEEKRS
+121 VIDLPYEEKAS
-132 AAAVQSTPV
+132 AAVQATPV
-141 GGKGK
+141 GGKGR

-230 NATPRGASVW
+230 NSTPRGASVW

-352 TASYQDQL
+352 TSSYQDQL

-385 GQASRPA
+385 GQASKPA
-392 ATTRSAPVAQQPV
+392 AVSRPVAV
-405 SQPRQVQLQPVV
+405 SKPAVVSKPAQVQSQPVV
-417 SNKMPATA
+417 TNRMPATEPN
-425 RDGGATG
+425 RSSDGGAPVSSVSSSS
-432 TGAGVIKP
+432 GAGVIKP
-440 YSAAAQETG
+440 YVVAAKEPSV
-449 APVSS
+449 PVSS
-454 VGDYDKSRMLRHV
+454 GPSSDKAKMIRHV
-467 VQRGESLSRL
+467 VTRGQSLSRL
-477 AEKHGVSQ
+477 AEKF
-485 STLVEINQL
+485 
-494 RSRDIQI
+494 
-501 GQTIYIPQQGQSRS
+501 
-515 AAPVRSDDKSQ
+515 
-526 MIRHVVKR
+526 
-534 GESLSRLAEKHG
+534 
-546 VSQSTLV
+546 
-553 EINQLRSRDIQIGQ
+553 
-567 TIYIPQQGQSRSA
+567 
-580 APVRSDDK
+580 
-588 SQMIRHVVKRGESL
+588 
-602 SRLAEK
+602 
-608 HGVSQ
+608 GVSQ

-623 SRDIQVGQ
+623 SRDIQIGQ

-637 N
+637 Q

>member
-45 FNYFTLTGPDRLV
+45 YNYFTLTGPDRLV

-193 AVLTRRGDYFVD
+193 AVMTRRGDYFVD

-221 VSVHADSFH
+221 VSIHADSFH
-230 NATPRGASVW
+230 NSTPRGASVW

-385 GQASRPA
+385 GQVSQPV
-392 ATTRSAPVAQQPV
+392 ATTRPAPVARQPV
-405 SQPRQVQLQPVV
+405 SQPRQTQSQPVV
-417 SNKMPATA
+417 TNKMPATV
-425 RDGGATG
+425 RDGGAG
-432 TGAGVIKP
+432 SGSGAGVIKP
-440 YSAAAQETG
+440 YSAAAQESG

-454 VGDYDKSRMLRHV
+454 VGDYDKSRML
-467 VQRGESLSRL
+467 
-477 AEKHGVSQ
+477 
-485 STLVEINQL
+485 
-494 RSRDIQI
+494 
-501 GQTIYIPQQGQSRS
+501 
-515 AAPVRSDDKSQ
+515 
-526 MIRHVVKR
+526 RHVVKR

-623 SRDIQVGQ
+623 SRNIQVGQ

>member
-23 SVRIWPS
+23 SVRVWPS

-45 FNYFTLTGPDRLV
+45 YNYFTLTGPDRLV
-58 IDLKGASN
+58 IDLKGAN
-66 AANLARIENNSE
+66 NVANLARIGNNSE
-78 LVRKIRQS
+78 LVRKIRES
-86 TPLEKGG
+86 SPLEKGG
-93 LRLVMDLSSAIK
+93 LRLVLDLSSTIK

-132 AAAVQSTPV
+132 AAAVQATPV
-141 GGKGK
+141 GGEGK

-230 NATPRGASVW
+230 NSTPRGASVW

-298 DVSRQILRSMGKVAR
+298 DVSRQILRSMGKVAK

-352 TASYQDQL
+352 TPAYQDKL

-374 HPTKGAMLTGK
+374 HPTKGALLTGK

-392 ATTRSAPVAQQPV
+392 ATTRPAPVAQQSV
-405 SQPRQVQLQPVV
+405 SQPRQVQSQPVV
-417 SNKMPATA
+417 TNKMPATA
-425 RDGGATG
+425 RDGGAATSS
-432 TGAGVIKP
+432 GAGVIKP

-449 APVSS
+449 APVSN

-467 VQRGESLSRL
+467 VKRGESLSRL
-477 AEKHGVSQ
+477 AERHGVSQ

-534 GESLSRLAEKHG
+534 GESLSRLAEK
-546 VSQSTLV
+546 
-553 EINQLRSRDIQIGQ
+553 N
-567 TIYIPQQGQSRSA
+567 
-580 APVRSDDK
+580 
-588 SQMIRHVVKRGESL
+588 
-602 SRLAEK
+602 
-608 HGVSQ
+608 GVSQ

>member
-221 VSVHADSFH
+221 VSIHADSFH
-230 NATPRGASVW
+230 NSTPRGASVW

-392 ATTRSAPVAQQPV
+392 ATTRPASVAQQPV
-405 SQPRQVQLQPVV
+405 SQPRQVQSQPVV

-425 RDGGATG
+425 RDGGAATG
-432 TGAGVIKP
+432 SGAGVIKP

-546 VSQSTLV
+546 VSQ
-553 EINQLRSRDIQIGQ
+553 
-567 TIYIPQQGQSRSA
+567 
-580 APVRSDDK
+580 
-588 SQMIRHVVKRGESL
+588 
-602 SRLAEK
+602 
-608 HGVSQ
+608 

>member
-1 MRLILVIA
+1 
-9 LSLMAL
+9 MAL

-45 FNYFTLTGPDRLV
+45 YNYFTLTGPDRLV

-221 VSVHADSFH
+221 VSIHADSFH
-230 NATPRGASVW
+230 NSTPRGASVW

-385 GQASRPA
+385 GQVSQPV
-392 ATTRSAPVAQQPV
+392 ATTRPAPVARQPV
-405 SQPRQVQLQPVV
+405 SQPRQTQSQPVV
-417 SNKMPATA
+417 TNKMPATA
-425 RDGGATG
+425 RDGGAG
-432 TGAGVIKP
+432 SGSGAGVIKP
-440 YSAAAQETG
+440 YSAAAQESG

-454 VGDYDKSRMLRHV
+454 VGDYDKSRML
-467 VQRGESLSRL
+467 
-477 AEKHGVSQ
+477 
-485 STLVEINQL
+485 
-494 RSRDIQI
+494 
-501 GQTIYIPQQGQSRS
+501 
-515 AAPVRSDDKSQ
+515 
-526 MIRHVVKR
+526 RHVVKR

-567 TIYIPQQGQSRSA
+567 TIYIPQQGQSRAA

-623 SRDIQVGQ
+623 SRNIQVGQ

>member
-23 SVRIWPS
+23 SVRVWPS

-45 FNYFTLTGPDRLV
+45 FNYFTLSGPSRLV

-66 AANLARIENNSE
+66 AANLARIENKSE
-78 LVRKIRQS
+78 LVRKIRES
-86 TPLEKGG
+86 TPLEKGSM
-93 LRLVMDLSSAIK
+93 RLVLDLSSAIK

-121 VIDLPYEEKRS
+121 VIDLPYEEKGG
-132 AAAVQSTPV
+132 ATAQPAPV
-141 GGKGK
+141 GGQGK
-146 GVVIAIDPG
+146 AIVIAIDPG

-175 LAVSQ
+175 LSVSQ

-193 AVLTRRGDYFVD
+193 AVMTRRGDYFVD

-215 AKADLL
+215 ATADLL

-230 NATPRGASVW
+230 NSTPRGASVW

-298 DVSRQILRSMGKVAR
+298 EVSRQILRSMGRVAR

-360 ARAIFEGIRNYYRA
+360 ARAIFEGIRSYYRS
-374 HPTKGAMLTGK
+374 HPTKGPMMTGK
-385 GQASRPA
+385 GQRVASA
-392 ATTRSAPVAQQPV
+392 SQPVASKAAVAPA
-405 SQPRQVQLQPVV
+405 PRQQVT
-417 SNKMPATA
+417 NRMPATVPSPGQQRRQRLRCRGDQTLQGGGQGAERAGRKRAERRQVPDDPPRGHPRPEPLPPRREA
-425 RDGGATG
+425 RREPGAAGGDQQAQVTG
-432 TGAGVIKP
+432 YTDRAGALYP
-440 YSAAAQETG
+440 
-449 APVSS
+449 
-454 VGDYDKSRMLRHV
+454 
-467 VQRGESLSRL
+467 
-477 AEKHGVSQ
+477 
-485 STLVEINQL
+485 EINGL
-494 RSRDIQI
+494 F
-501 GQTIYIPQQGQSRS
+501 
-515 AAPVRSDDKSQ
+515 
-526 MIRHVVKR
+526 
-534 GESLSRLAEKHG
+534 
-546 VSQSTLV
+546 
-553 EINQLRSRDIQIGQ
+553 
-567 TIYIPQQGQSRSA
+567 
-580 APVRSDDK
+580 
-588 SQMIRHVVKRGESL
+588 
-602 SRLAEK
+602 
-608 HGVSQ
+608 
-613 ARLVEINKLK
+613 
-623 SRDIQVGQ
+623 
-631 VLYIPQ
+631 
-637 N
+637 

>member
-45 FNYFTLTGPDRLV
+45 YNYFTLAGPDRLV

-66 AANLARIENNSE
+66 ATNLARVENNSE
-78 LVRKIRQS
+78 LVRKIRES

-93 LRLVMDLSSAIK
+93 LRLVLDLSSSIK

-141 GGKGK
+141 GGKGR

-230 NATPRGASVW
+230 NSTPRGASVW

-298 DVSRQILRSMGKVAR
+298 DVSRQILRSLGKVAR

-352 TASYQDQL
+352 TSSYQDQL

-392 ATTRSAPVAQQPV
+392 ATTRSAPVASQPV
-405 SQPRQVQLQPVV
+405 SQPKPVQSQPVV
-417 SNKMPATA
+417 TNKMPATV
-425 RDGGATG
+425 RDGAAATG
-432 TGAGVIKP
+432 SGAGVIKP
-440 YSAAAQETG
+440 YSEAAQDSG
-449 APVSS
+449 APVSN
-454 VGDYDKSRMLRHV
+454 VGDYDKSRML
-467 VQRGESLSRL
+467 
-477 AEKHGVSQ
+477 
-485 STLVEINQL
+485 
-494 RSRDIQI
+494 
-501 GQTIYIPQQGQSRS
+501 
-515 AAPVRSDDKSQ
+515 
-526 MIRHVVKR
+526 RHVVKR

-567 TIYIPQQGQSRSA
+567 TIYIPQQGQSRAA

-623 SRDIQVGQ
+623 SRNIQVGQ